1 MRITAHLDVEL
12 IALETEDRVSVLIEL
27 AAPPTPPA
35 PNGGAVERA
44 PSTLQVVLDR
54 SGSMGGARIA
64 GARTA
69 LVNLVDRLDPRDNFG
84 LVVFD
89 NEVDLPV
96 PAGPLTDKAAVK
108 RAIAGVDAR
117 GSTDLSSGYLRGLQ
131 EARRVIGDGG
141 AATVLIVS
149 DGHANVGIVE
159 PATLGRV
166 AAEAYTHGV
175 TTSTLGFGLGYDEV
189 LMSAIARGGS
199 GNEHFAE
206 EPDTAVALIA
216 GEVEG
221 LLAQTVQAASL
232 QVRLGSDVRRVLVV
246 NDLPSNAVDDGLIVE
261 LGSFY
266 ADETRKVVL
275 TFDIPGVAALG
286 LAEVATLTF
295 TYVELPALV
304 QHTVTVPV
312 TVNVVPGDQA
322 AGRVADPVVRTEL
335 VYLKAQQAK
344 RRASGHL
351 SKGDSDAALREIR
364 QAQRDIA
371 AARENAPEAQAADL
385 AEEAQELEYL
395 ARETEYGSQARSG
408 KFLSASSYRK
418 LQQRGRVFPTQQTP
432 PADPDKD
439 QDKDG
444 DGS

>member
-12 IALETEDRVSVLIEL
+12 IAIETEDQVSVLVEL
-27 AAPPTPPA
+27 TAPAAA
-35 PNGGAVERA
+35 DAAVADRV

-69 LVNLVDRLDPRDNFG
+69 LANLVDRLDPRDNFG
-84 LVVFD
+84 LVIFD
-89 NEVDLPV
+89 TEIDVVV
-96 PAGPLTDKAAVK
+96 PAGPLTDKPAAK
-108 RAIAGVDAR
+108 RKIAAVDAR
-117 GSTDLSSGYLRGLQ
+117 GGTDLSSGYLRGLQ
-131 EARRVIGDGG
+131 EARRVTAAGG
-141 AATVLIVS
+141 ATVLIVS
-149 DGHANVGIVE
+149 DGHANVGVTD
-159 PATLGRV
+159 PQTLGEV
-166 AAEAYTHGV
+166 AAEAYRNGV
-175 TTSTLGFGLGYDEV
+175 TTSTLGFGLGYDEA

-221 LLAQTVQAASL
+221 LLAQTVQAASV
-232 QVRLGSDVRRVLVV
+232 QVRLTPAIRRVLVV
-246 NDLPSNAVDDGLIVE
+246 NDLPSTVVDGGLMVE

-266 ADETRKVVL
+266 AEETRKLVL

-286 LAEVATLTF
+286 LTEVATLVF
-295 TYVELPALV
+295 TYVELPTLK

-335 VYLKAQQAK
+335 VYLRAQQAK

-351 SKGDSDAALREIR
+351 SKGDSDAALKEIR

-371 AARENAPEAQAADL
+371 AARADAPQAQAADL
-385 AEEAQELEYL
+385 AEEEAELEYL
-395 ARETEYGSQARSG
+395 ARETEFGSQERSG
-408 KFLSASSYRK
+408 KYLSASSYRK
-418 LQQRGRVFPTQQTP
+418 LQKRGRVMPTPQEKP
-432 PADPDKD
+432 EKPEKPED
-439 QDKDG
+439 
-444 DGS
+444 SE